1 MLEDIEELAHS
12 EAYRHNSLP
21 MLGELTGFKV
31 PPFML
36 RKIKTYVAKRAMTG
50 DLTNTDSPQPSTSTQ
65 YEIKTE
71 IKVEPQQDSYENFNA
86 SQYNTDNTK
95 DFADVADIC
104 IKEEDFADIKVE
116 DMEDIKV
123 DDIKVEN
130 MNEELDVNNIK
141 VENIDDLNVEGIKV
155 EDIKLEN
162 EDFDLCKQSEDDQS
176 HLVDGLLEDDIE
188 FLSRNLGNIESEA
201 DARKTIEKL
210 TGANADTI
218 TLVGD
223 EFDLGSTLNTSN
235 VSVHIAFIFE
245 NNRCHLGLH
254 AYTFNIYLTHEHV
267 KDDISLALKILIGGN
282 MLHFVLSKWSLI
294 SITFLID
301 DFSRLVV
308 STVN

>member
-36 RKIKTYVAKRAMTG
+36 RKIKAYVAKRAITG
-50 DLTNTDSPQPSTSTQ
+50 DLTNIDSPQPSTSTQ

-71 IKVEPQQDSYENFNA
+71 IKIEPQQDSYDNFNA

-95 DFADVADIC
+95 DFADVPDIC

-130 MNEELDVNNIK
+130 MNEELDVNIK

-176 HLVDGLLEDDIE
+176 HLVDGLLDDDIE

-223 EFDLGSTLNTSN
+223 EFDLGSTLNTTN
-235 VSVHIAFIFE
+235 VSIFFSTLV
-245 NNRCHLGLH
+245 NHCYLPILFPC
-254 AYTFNIYLTHEHV
+254 YSTFDEHD
-267 KDDISLALKILIGGN
+267 KDI
-282 MLHFVLSKWSLI
+282 
-294 SITFLID
+294 
-301 DFSRLVV
+301 
-308 STVN
+308 

>member
-1 MLEDIEELAHS
+1 
-12 EAYRHNSLP
+12 
-21 MLGELTGFKV
+21 
-31 PPFML
+31 ML
-36 RKIKTYVAKRAMTG
+36 RKIKAYVAKRAMTG
-50 DLTNTDSPQPSTSTQ
+50 ELTNTDSPQPSTSTQ

-71 IKVEPQQDSYENFNA
+71 IKVEPQQDSYDNFNA

-95 DFADVADIC
+95 DFADVPDIC

-141 VENIDDLNVEGIKV
+141 VENIDDINVEGIKV

-162 EDFDLCKQSEDDQS
+162 EDFELCKQSEDDQN

-235 VSVHIAFIFE
+235 VSINIAFF
-245 NNRCHLGLH
+245 
-254 AYTFNIYLTHEHV
+254 
-267 KDDISLALKILIGGN
+267 
-282 MLHFVLSKWSLI
+282 
-294 SITFLID
+294 
-301 DFSRLVV
+301 
-308 STVN
+308 